1 MQWEYYKDLDEITK
15 ELESIAFEI
24 HSNPISEEEIQEK
37 LQSIHEFIMQ
47 LAEEKKELK
56 GRVTVLE
63 AEDQKVKT
71 KTTSNP
77 YVL

>member
-1 MQWEYYKDLDEITK
+1 MK

-47 LAEEKKELK
+47 LAAIH
-56 GRVTVLE
+56 T
-63 AEDQKVKT
+63 
-71 KTTSNP
+71 
-77 YVL
+77 

>member
-1 MQWEYYKDLDEITK
+1 
-15 ELESIAFEI
+15 
-24 HSNPISEEEIQEK
+24 
-37 LQSIHEFIMQ
+37 MQ

-56 GRVTVLE
+56 GSVTVLE

-77 YVL
+77 YVLLQKLKSLQTNILTGEVVKEVEMKIIDLRGGDGIVTLL